1 VYANPPSFEVD
12 YKSYLMGE
20 KGSNKSET
28 LRDMSKIGIDK
39 NKSLK
44 DNIKN
49 IFYPDVDGQGGRLWD
64 IIKVL

>member
-1 VYANPPSFEVD
+1 
-12 YKSYLMGE
+12 MGE